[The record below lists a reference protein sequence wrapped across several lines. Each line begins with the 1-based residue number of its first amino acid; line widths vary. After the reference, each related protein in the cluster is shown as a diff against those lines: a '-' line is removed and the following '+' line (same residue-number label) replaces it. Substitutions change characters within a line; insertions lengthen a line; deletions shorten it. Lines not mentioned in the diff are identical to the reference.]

1 MRSSSGESVRN
12 SDYGGNSGN
21 VAVESMAMATKCQA
35 AKSLSSKVLWTGLW
49 CGLYFGIGC
58 AFYMTVEPAT
68 FDTVWKALYF
78 LMVTASTVGYGDMNP
93 TNLWAGSQ
101 VFTIVYIFL
110 GIGVV
115 FAHMS
120 DLISVLFKPLFRGSR
135 AILERIFPQQGIDID
150 GDGTAD
156 FKVPR
161 GPWLYFSKNLSG
173 PILIVV
179 AIQCLFAAVFC
190 AIEGW
195 DFGTAMYHCL
205 VTATTVGYGDIS
217 IETDGGRMW
226 AFVHIAISVALLAT
240 VIGDVGEL
248 SAARSAALHKV
259 ELLRGTLD
267 TDLMKSLDTDGD
279 GVDKFEFVIGM
290 LAKLNMINVSDVEAF
305 SKLFESMDADGSGK
319 LTADD
324 LDAMKTNHKF
334 KERSQRLSVAVPPS
348 NSSDLKAL
356 SATLGRQMTGTLA
369 TFTTPATPTATAEA
383 SEVKVMV
390 QTPEGTTT
398 RSTSMV
404 SGVV

>member
-1 MRSSSGESVRN
+1 MADSHMRSSSGESVRN

-205 VTATTVGYGDIS
+205 VTATTVGYGDVPIPS
-217 IETDGGRMW
+217 AAAKMW
-226 AFVHIAISVALLAT
+226 GIFHITISVSLIAAI
-240 VIGDVGEL
+240 IGSVGEL
-248 SAARSAALHKV
+248 AQRRDADAHKV
-259 ELLRGTLD
+259 NLLSGTLNVE
-267 TDLMKSLDTDGD
+267 LMKSLDTDGN
-279 GVDKFEFVIGM
+279 GVDKFEFVTGM
-290 LAKLNMINVSDVEAF
+290 LMKLHVLSEEDVEPF
-305 SKLFESMDADGSGK
+305 VRLFEEMDADGSGM
-319 LTADD
+319 LTEECVRPYA
-324 LDAMKTNHKF
+324 LH
-334 KERSQRLSVAVPPS
+334 LLCPPC
-348 NSSDLKAL
+348 
-356 SATLGRQMTGTLA
+356 
-369 TFTTPATPTATAEA
+369 
-383 SEVKVMV
+383 
-390 QTPEGTTT
+390 
-398 RSTSMV
+398 
-404 SGVV
+404 